1 MTQRR
6 RALRRRKKIRR
17 RVFLAGLG
25 GAALAAG
32 AYIVRHSVQNGNES
46 KSPTAPEAAPE
57 PNPALPSGEWRAV
70 WVSYLEWARMDFSSE
85 EAFRTAAAELLDNSA
100 ALGLNTVIAQVRPFG
115 DALYESS
122 LFPWSHLCT
131 GTQGQGPG
139 FDPLDVLVTEAHG
152 RGLSLEAWV
161 NPYRLKSSAAM
172 PPSVADTNLMN
183 THPEWC
189 CTVGDGVYLNP
200 AVPEAAAYVV
210 QGVAELVEKYA
221 VDGIHFDDYFYPTTD
236 ASLDAAQFAASG
248 EADLA
253 GWRRANVTA
262 LVKGA
267 RDAVKAA
274 DPTLRFGIS
283 PQGNPDNDLDQ
294 QYSDVTAWLAAGGE
308 EKVID
313 YLCPQVYWGYGFTL
327 HSGSTRFAFENIVP
341 AWLSY
346 PRAGDVA
353 LYFGLGA
360 YRVGTGDGG
369 ANPDSVSGWSTG
381 SALAAQV
388 EDLRQQAAGGWALY
402 RYGSLFGAVSDDGLT
417 YTFHLREN
425 YWSDGEKVVAQQY
438 VDAALRALNK

>member
-6 RALRRRKKIRR
+6 RAPRRRKKIRR

-25 GAALAAG
+25 GAALATG
-32 AYIVRHSVQNGNES
+32 AYIVHHSIQNRNEP
-46 KSPTAPEAAPE
+46 KSPTAPDAAPE

-85 EAFRTAAAELLDNSA
+85 EAFRTAAAELLDNCA

-172 PPSVADTNLMN
+172 PPSIADTNLMN

-253 GWRRANVTA
+253 DWRRANVTA

-283 PQGNPDNDLDQ
+283 PQGN
-294 QYSDVTAWLAAGGE
+294 
-308 EKVID
+308 
-313 YLCPQVYWGYGFTL
+313 
-327 HSGSTRFAFENIVP
+327 RFAFENIVP
-341 AWLSY
+341 EWLGMA
-346 PRAGDVA
+346 RAANVA

-360 YRVGTGDGG
+360 YRVGVGDGG
-369 ANPDSVSGWSTG
+369 ANEDSTSQWATG
-381 SALAAQV
+381 SALARQV
-388 EDLRQQAAGGWALY
+388 ADLRRWGAQGWALY
-402 RYGSLFGAVSDDGLT
+402 RYDSLFGP
-417 YTFHLREN
+417 
-425 YWSDGEKVVAQQY
+425 AQN
-438 VDAALRALNK
+438 DLAAAERAALAEGNG

>member
-6 RALRRRKKIRR
+6 RGRRARR
-17 RVFLAGLG
+17 GRFGRRAFLAGAG
-25 GAALAAG
+25 CAALAG
-32 AYIVRHSVQNGNES
+32 AAVLLGRGQTASASSVP
-46 KSPTAPEAAPE
+46 PTDEAE
-57 PNPALPSGEWRAV
+57 PNTALPSGEWRAV

-85 EAFRTAAAELLDNSA
+85 EAFRTAAAELLDNCA

-172 PPSVADTNLMN
+172 PPSIADTNLMN

-253 GWRRANVTA
+253 DWRRANVTA

-283 PQGNPDNDLDQ
+283 PQGNPDNDLAT
-294 QYSDVTAWLAAGGE
+294 QYSDVYGWLAASGE
-308 EKVID
+308 EAVVD
-313 YLCPQVYWGYGFTL
+313 YLCPQIYWGYGYRL
-327 HSGSTRFAFENIVP
+327 QSGSTRFAFENIVP
-341 AWLSY
+341 EWLGMA
-346 PRAGDVA
+346 RAANVA

-360 YRVGTGDGG
+360 YRVGVGDGG
-369 ANPDSVSGWSTG
+369 ANEDSTSQWATG
-381 SALAAQV
+381 SALARQV
-388 EDLRQQAAGGWALY
+388 ADLRRWGAQGWALY
-402 RYGSLFGAVSDDGLT
+402 RYDSLFGP
-417 YTFHLREN
+417 
-425 YWSDGEKVVAQQY
+425 AQN
-438 VDAALRALNK
+438 DLAAAERAALAEGNG

>member
-6 RALRRRKKIRR
+6 RAPRRRKKIRR

-32 AYIVRHSVQNGNES
+32 AYIVHRSIQNGNES
-46 KSPTAPEAAPE
+46 KSPIAPEAAPE

-85 EAFRTAAAELLDNSA
+85 EAFRAAAAELLDNSA

-172 PPSVADTNLMN
+172 PPSIADTNLIN

-253 GWRRANVTA
+253 DWRRANVTA
-262 LVKGA
+262 LVKAA

-283 PQGNPDNDLDQ
+283 PQGNPDNDLAT
-294 QYSDVTAWLAAGGE
+294 QYSDVYGWLEASGE
-308 EKVID
+308 EAVVD
-313 YLCPQVYWGYGFTL
+313 YLCPQIYWGYGYRL
-327 HSGSTRFAFENIVP
+327 QSGSTRFAFENIVP
-341 AWLSY
+341 EWLGMA
-346 PRAGDVA
+346 RAANVA

-360 YRVGTGDGG
+360 YRVGVGDGG
-369 ANPDSVSGWSTG
+369 ANEDSTSQWATG
-381 SALAAQV
+381 SALARQV
-388 EDLRQQAAGGWALY
+388 ADLRRWGAQGWALY
-402 RYGSLFGAVSDDGLT
+402 RYDSLFGP
-417 YTFHLREN
+417 
-425 YWSDGEKVVAQQY
+425 AQN
-438 VDAALRALNK
+438 DLAAAERAALAEGNS